1 MTFRWPDGQY
11 HFERIPLSQ
20 NIEYRVMD
28 AFMDEEDTLEDNIT
42 NAEDGELYPRLAS
55 ANIKVHNPNTK
66 EGSDHSCGQ

>member
-1 MTFRWPDGQY
+1 
-11 HFERIPLSQ
+11 
-20 NIEYRVMD
+20 MD
-28 AFMDEEDTLEDNIT
+28 AFMDEEDTLDDNIT